1 MAHGELIAQRRRT
14 HRLTPEEFARRLRFD
29 VEDVQAIEEGRT
41 PLDNVRVDQT
51 LLVLGER
58 LGEDGQSVERI
69 QTLHSDSDAA
79 LPPSPD

>member
-14 HRLTPEEFARRLRFD
+14 HRLTREEFARRLRVD
-29 VEDVQAIEEGRT
+29 VEHVQAIEEGRT
-41 PLDNVRVDQT
+41 PLKVRVDQT